1 MFATD
6 DDFRKMTE
14 LVVRWTDDPRNV
26 KGAFIR
32 LKDKFLGRKSV
43 VLSFN
48 SRPGISH
55 SLRANVNHI
64 ETEDKKL
71 FALMDIV
78 DDQSEGRWLSVC
90 FYSDLITDPN
100 QEGNMVPKGILGED
114 GYCFDLLEYE
124 EVFISYVE
132 QRIDEA
138 YENALKSLR
147 KRSQ

>member
-6 DDFRKMTE
+6 DDFREMTE
-14 LVVRWTDDPRNV
+14 FVVGWTDDSRNI
-26 KGAFIR
+26 KDAFIR
-32 LKDKFLGRKSV
+32 LKNKLIGKRYV

-55 SLRANVNHI
+55 SLRASVNHS

-71 FALMDIV
+71 FALMDVV

-90 FYSDLITDPN
+90 FYYDLITDPN

-114 GYCFDLLEYE
+114 GYCFDLSEYE
-124 EVFISYVE
+124 ESLISYIE
-132 QRIDEA
+132 QRVDEA
-138 YENALKSLR
+138 YEKAMEIFNS
-147 KRSQ
+147 